1 VKKPTPKPLILYLF
15 FHQNPQIF
23 ENFQKPGTRGC
34 FHSKSIIE
42 PESKV
47 LEIMDFPKSQN

>member
-1 VKKPTPKPLILYLF
+1 MRTPNQF
-15 FHQNPQIF
+15 F

-47 LEIMDFPKSQN
+47 LEIMDFSTSQN